1 MSHRRQ
7 RLIEQRLT
15 DLRDRIDRADPEDVT
30 SLTDLLEL
38 LGDAPPRIVQTAP
51 TSPARDIPST
61 PISREPSDFQIRD
74 APHRIM
80 DIAPTSPVRDTPLMS
95 RSRGSLDFG
104 TGEMLCFHN
113 SALCKDMTQA
123 LHNLLAKERRGRAP
137 EQYSILQRYHVVK
150 IESRTP
156 SLGHS
161 MRWENCDRTPG
172 VGSCHDDLRC
182 FNPNECAVNY
192 VNRFCLDRDV
202 FRRYNIECEQANRV
216 FNVYKSQLP
225 PRYAQGCSNA
235 VTNMF
240 CSLFIDSHDIDDV
253 DDWDPRVHGV
263 LSWNY
268 LDSYQKFANDF
279 YFEIMANR
287 ARGNMRE
294 FHAGRWC

>member
-1 MSHRRQ
+1 MPHRRQ
-7 RLIEQRLT
+7 RVIEQRLA
-15 DLRDRIDRADPEDVT
+15 DLRDHIDRADPEDVT
-30 SLTDLLEL
+30 SLTDLLDL
-38 LGDAPPRIVQTAP
+38 FG
-51 TSPARDIPST
+51 
-61 PISREPSDFQIRD
+61 D

-80 DIAPTSPVRDTPLMS
+80 DIAPTSPVRDTPL

-137 EQYSILQRYHVVK
+137 EQDSILQRYHVVK

-161 MRWENCDRTPG
+161 MRWENCDREPG

-182 FNPNECAVNY
+182 FNPNECAVKY
-192 VNRFCLDRDV
+192 VKRFCLDRDV
-202 FRRYNIECEQANRV
+202 FRRYDIECEQANRV

-225 PRYAQGCSNA
+225 SRYAQGCSNA

-279 YFEIMANR
+279 YFEIMVTR